1 MNPANTFNIETTVNQ
16 WLRTQIDAES
26 LPSFFSGFAD
36 SERVIFN
43 MPESPLLAP
52 VFSATHLFIDTE
64 DTWQGRRVDIG
75 VGKRYFAFLD
85 VSVWVS
91 RSNANWAIDK
101 RWMESILHD
110 IVNKTLSIPLT
121 EYLDDF
127 PNTSAIDY
135 SIKIDDIE
143 ARQTQQDKNPDLERV
158 RFLIR
163 YHTILRSN
171 TA

>member
-1 MNPANTFNIETTVNQ
+1 MNPSNTFNIEITINQ

-26 LPSFFSGFAD
+26 LPAFFSGFGG

-43 MPESPLLAP
+43 MPEQPLQAP
-52 VFSATHLFIDTE
+52 VYSAAHLFIDT
-64 DTWQGRRVDIG
+64 DDIWQGRKVDIG

-91 RSNANWAIDK
+91 RSNVNWASDK

-110 IVNKTLSIPLT
+110 IVNKTKSITLT
-121 EYLDDF
+121 EYLDDY
-127 PNTSAIDY
+127 PNTSAIPY
-135 SIKIDDIE
+135 SIFIDDIE
-143 ARQTQQDKNPDLERV
+143 ARQTSPDANPDLERV